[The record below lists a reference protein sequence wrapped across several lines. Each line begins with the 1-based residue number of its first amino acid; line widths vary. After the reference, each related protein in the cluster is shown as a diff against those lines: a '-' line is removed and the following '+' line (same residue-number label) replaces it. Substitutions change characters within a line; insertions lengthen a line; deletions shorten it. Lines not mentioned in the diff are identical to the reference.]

1 MASVRDVIEQNEYGS
16 RPVGL
21 AKSHGERAIPEL
33 LQLVTEWELSR
44 AVCRALEEYPLAV
57 KRRAI
62 HPELVRM
69 CADFFCRK
77 ETYQEKEV
85 SYGYVLER
93 VLPMLAHE
101 SHETPDLPA
110 QLCQAM
116 QPKAKQVLN
125 GYRFEVFATYT
136 RHPATFPLLPVLENI
151 RGFSALALL
160 APELAPFALERT
172 KASLEQGYAVE
183 FYTLAAALLAPAE
196 MGPLLRKAMK
206 ASQGNLREVAL
217 ALAFLGDASDAP
229 LVKGAKGLGLFEKRA
244 FAALVPGKAKDRIA
258 ALDKLDESPQGR
270 LAMAW
275 LIADADPAVA
285 RAALARLKAVAKP
298 PHEDDDYYGCLWHGA
313 FVRRAPEL
321 IARGVSAAE
330 YQTLEHLAGLF
341 PFPPTLPK
349 PTAGAPAQAKAEK
362 AKQTPIPKELAGP
375 CQKLG
380 EAMHRLA
387 KLEAAEDEEAN
398 VPGPEVLG
406 LSSGVLVKA
415 GFDDAFVVD
424 SATGKVRAAQPDG
437 TPEGKALGTL
447 EDVLA
452 KVLAEVAAQE
462 ALLAK
467 VQKAAGMMDAIKAL
481 RRSLGEEHF
490 DEDGTKVK
498 REKDYLVFACY
509 ETDHCYRVRR
519 ATGAVCA
526 AHSKK
531 VLFPDID
538 AALAEIETDL
548 RGLERKAGV
557 ASTAAPAA
565 PEVQAVRPADPSEA
579 REKVKAILGGLK
591 QLKMVFDP
599 KGLPALEPVGGSK
612 ADVAALDVLQGLKS
626 ELGGKKAL
634 GLVAALQGAFTPASL
649 DAFAVALAQQW
660 EKLGAPS
667 GDRWAF
673 DALGALGG
681 DLSAAY
687 VGARLAD
694 WSHQRALQGMELLRQ
709 IDTPLAIHAIYALV
723 TPSKYQ
729 PRRDAAEE
737 ILEKIANARSLDVPL
752 MLDQSVPCPAD
763 AKVREGVVA
772 IQTRRLEQDMIDG
785 RRRAG
790 GDFQKYV
797 VEHALLSPLAQRMIW
812 GEYDGKDRLV
822 ATFRVGEDR
831 TLSDAEDRA
840 FTLTSGRSVGV
851 AHPAELEEA
860 GRKVFE
866 TWAALFKD
874 YRLEPL
880 FPQAG
885 RPLFALEE
893 KERSLKELSR
903 FAGRRLGFYAI
914 ESGMHARGWQTWEV
928 GDQGGTESFAR
939 EFPRDDVM
947 IEARLADNASA
958 IKAVTCKKAFGT
970 LHAVTVSEILHD
982 LEAITGKAGGA
993 EKGATSSA
1001 TPAAPGAAGAGL
1013 PQTGRHPFAELAKS
1027 SRSVCVVCSKP
1038 IAKDTVRIGIER
1050 LIETPQFTGKGTA
1063 WCHADCRTGA
1073 PELAGLADLD
1083 ARLKKNSGEVW
1094 K

>member
-1 MASVRDVIEQNEYGS
+1 MASVREVIEQNEYGS

-93 VLPMLAHE
+93 VLPMLVHE

-116 QPKAKQVLN
+116 QPNAKKVLN
-125 GYRFEVFATYT
+125 GYRFEVFTTYT

-151 RGFSALALL
+151 RGFSLLALL

-196 MGPLLRKAMK
+196 TGPLLRKAMK
-206 ASQGNLREVAL
+206 ASQGNLREIAL
-217 ALAFLGDASDAP
+217 ALAFLGDAGDAP
-229 LVKGAKGLGLFEKRA
+229 LVKGTKGLGLFEKRA

-258 ALDKLDESPQGR
+258 ALDKLDDSPQGR

-298 PHEDDDYYGCLWHGA
+298 PYEDDDYYGCLWHGA
-313 FVRRAPEL
+313 FARRAPEL
-321 IARGVSAAE
+321 IARGVSTAD

-349 PTAGAPAQAKAEK
+349 PTASAPAQAKAGKTE
-362 AKQTPIPKELAGP
+362 ATPIPKELAGP

-387 KLEAAEDEEAN
+387 KLEAAEDDEAS
-398 VPGPEVLG
+398 VPGAEVLG
-406 LSSGVLVKA
+406 LASGVLVKA
-415 GFDDAFVVD
+415 GFDDAFFVD
-424 SATGKVRAAQPDG
+424 AATGKVRAAQPDG

-447 EDVLA
+447 DDVLA
-452 KVLAEVAAQE
+452 KVLAGIAAQE
-462 ALLAK
+462 ALFAK
-467 VQKAAGMMDAIKAL
+467 VKKAAGMMDAIKAL
-481 RRSLGEEHF
+481 KRSLNEKEYF
-490 DEDGTKVK
+490 DEDGTTVK

-509 ETDHCYRVRR
+509 QTDHRYRIRR
-519 ATGAVCA
+519 ATGVICA
-526 AHSKK
+526 AHSNK

-538 AALAEIETDL
+538 AALAEIEADL
-548 RGLERKAGV
+548 HGLERKAGV

-565 PEVQAVRPADPSEA
+565 PEPKQARAADPSAA
-579 REKVKAILGGLK
+579 RGKVKEVLAGLK

-599 KGLPALEPVGGSK
+599 KPLPALVPVGGGK
-612 ADVAALDVLQGLKS
+612 ADVAALDVLQGLKA

-634 GLVAALQGAFTPASL
+634 GLVAALEGAFTPESL
-649 DAFAVALAQQW
+649 DAFVAALAQQW

-681 DLSAAY
+681 DLAAAY
-687 VGARLAD
+687 VGEHLAD

-709 IDTPLAIHAIYALV
+709 IDSPLAIHAVYALAV

-729 PRRDAAEE
+729 PRRDAADE
-737 ILEKIANARSLDVPL
+737 ILEKIANARSLDVPV

-790 GDFQKYV
+790 GDFKKFV
-797 VEHALLSPLAQRMIW
+797 VEHALLSPLAQRVIW
-812 GEYDGKDRLV
+812 GEYDGKDKLV
-822 ATFRVGEDR
+822 TTFRVAEDR

-840 FTLTSGRSVGV
+840 FKLTSGRSVGV
-851 AHPAELEEA
+851 AHPAELDEA

-866 TWAALFKD
+866 KWAGLFKD

-880 FPQAG
+880 FPQAA
-885 RPLFALEE
+885 RPVFTLEE
-893 KERSLKELSR
+893 KERSLKELTR
-903 FAGRRLGFYAI
+903 FAGRRMGFYAI

-939 EFPRDDVM
+939 EFARDDVM
-947 IEARLADNASA
+947 IEARLADNGGT
-958 IKAVTCKKAFGT
+958 IKAVTCKKAFGS
-970 LHAVTVSEILHD
+970 LHPVTVSEILHD
-982 LEAITGKAGGA
+982 LEAITAKAGGS
-993 EKGATSSA
+993 EKGASPGA
-1001 TPAAPGAAGAGL
+1001 KPAASGAGL

-1027 SRSVCVVCSKP
+1027 SRSICVVCSKP

-1050 LIETPQFTGKGTA
+1050 MIETPQFTGKGTA
-1063 WCHADCRTGA
+1063 WCHADCRANA
-1073 PELAGLADLD
+1073 PELAGLADLE
-1083 ARLKKNSGEVW
+1083 ARLKKNSAGVW